1 MGASTEGR
9 LSRRPGLRRRVS
21 FPLLVLYGMG
31 TTVGA
36 GVYAL
41 IGEVAGLAGRWAPAA
56 FGLAS
61 LVACATAL
69 AFAELS
75 SRHPKAA
82 GEAEYVRQA
91 FAWPALARVVGL
103 AVILAGIVSAAA
115 VTNGFAGYLG
125 ALIPTP
131 PLLAITFLSI
141 ALAGVAAAGVRESL
155 WVAGGITVLEVGGLL
170 AVVIAVGLAEPSLPI
185 AATSTSA
192 VSVAAASTSAI
203 PIAGIVNG
211 ATLAFYAFLGFE
223 DMVNVAEEVKEVRR
237 TLPRAILW
245 TLVLTAALYMAVA
258 FAAVAAVP
266 TADLAASKAP
276 LALVYE
282 RAVGREPVE
291 LVTIGALAMINGAL
305 IQIVMASRVLYGLAD
320 RGLLPSVFGRIS
332 ARTGTPW
339 IATCAVAATVW
350 LLAVAFPLA
359 GLARVTALL
368 ALGVFGVVHASLFVL
383 HRRQPANGEIFHC
396 PRWVPVAGGS
406 CSLGLIALEIVRRL
420 E

>member
-1 MGASTEGR
+1 MKGPAKRQLGR
-9 LSRRPGLRRRVS
+9 GPQLRRRVS
-21 FPLLVLYGMG
+21 FPLLVLYGLG

-41 IGEVAGLAGRWAPAA
+41 IGEVAGLAGLWAPAA

-61 LVACATAL
+61 LLACATAL

-91 FAWPALARVVGL
+91 FSWPALARAVGL
-103 AVILAGIVSAAA
+103 AVVLAGIVSAAA
-115 VTNGFAGYLG
+115 VANGFAGYLG
-125 ALIPTP
+125 ALVPTP
-131 PLLAITFLSI
+131 PLLAITLLI
-141 ALAGVAAAGVRESL
+141 VALAGIAVAGVRESL

-170 AVVIAVGLAEPSLPI
+170 AVVAAVNLADASPPI
-185 AATSTSA
+185 S
-192 VSVAAASTSAI
+192 AASTSAV
-203 PIAGIVNG
+203 PIAGIVSA

-223 DMVNVAEEVKEVRR
+223 DMVNVAEEVKDVRR

-245 TLVLTAALYMAVA
+245 TLALTAALYMAVA
-258 FAAVAAVP
+258 FAAVGSVSP
-266 TADLAASKAP
+266 ADLAASDAP

-282 RAVGREPVE
+282 RAVGREPIE

-305 IQIVMASRVLYGLAD
+305 IQIVMASRVLYGLAE
-320 RGLLPSVFGRIS
+320 RGLLPAALGRIS

-339 IATCAVAATVW
+339 IATCAVAAVVW

-383 HRRQPANGEIFHC
+383 HRREPAPAEVFHC
-396 PRWVPVAGGS
+396 PRWVPPVGAS
-406 CSLGLIALEIVRRL
+406 CSLVLIVLEIVRRL